1 MTLSPEEVEARYR
14 ELEERRARKRQQRRK
29 QLLMIGALVIL
40 GLVLAVVSGLITF
53 HRGITTLQ
61 IPFFSSSADQ
71 RVTILLLGTD
81 DSTTARPRADA
92 IMLIGFHPGR
102 GEVGVLS
109 IPRDTRVQVPGRG
122 WDRVNAA
129 LAYGGPALAKET
141 VEAFLGIKVDYYV
154 QVDFQGFQTVVDR
167 LGGVEM
173 VIDFPMKYDDYAAGL
188 HIDLPAGRHR
198 LNGEQALHYV
208 RYRGGLGDVSLVNE
222 TKEQYDGRVMR
233 QLKFVQA
240 LTREVLKPETLTKVP
255 MLIQDLRAAIDT
267 DMPLDRMISFS
278 AALRKVDPD
287 TIQMALVPGVGRTI
301 GGASYWVADQ
311 SKAREVVDHILLGG
325 REI

>member
-1 MTLSPEEVEARYR
+1 
-14 ELEERRARKRQQRRK
+14 
-29 QLLMIGALVIL
+29 
-40 GLVLAVVSGLITF
+40 
-53 HRGITTLQ
+53 
-61 IPFFSSSADQ
+61 
-71 RVTILLLGTD
+71 VT
-81 DSTTARPRADA
+81 
-92 IMLIGFHPGR
+92 
-102 GEVGVLS
+102 
-109 IPRDTRVQVPGRG
+109 
-122 WDRVNAA
+122 
-129 LAYGGPALAKET
+129 
-141 VEAFLGIKVDYYV
+141 
-154 QVDFQGFQTVVDR
+154 
-167 LGGVEM
+167 
-173 VIDFPMKYDDYAAGL
+173 
-188 HIDLPAGRHR
+188 
-198 LNGEQALHYV
+198 
-208 RYRGGLGDVSLVNE
+208 
-222 TKEQYDGRVMR
+222 R